1 MFTECTRTVWKNED
15 EVIIG
20 WARNGAEESA
30 FCSISYEG
38 GVTWESLWTCC
49 YSKWNG
55 SINSSAINRQAV
67 RTADLKID
75 FLKIY
80 WFVLFSL
87 ICTCMKSKIREYKGK
102 ITGSNSGVQE
112 QELWSQVLQILL
124 IILENRTCSMI
135 CFQRK
140 EHCLPLN
147 TFQNRKCEWNERKKE
162 KEEKREGEKPECRR
176 ALCVSR
182 SAAICAARNSVD
194 ESDRL
199 FQKSAQSLLSYVICD
214 YRLSGSWRS

>member
-1 MFTECTRTVWKNED
+1 
-15 EVIIG
+15 
-20 WARNGAEESA
+20 
-30 FCSISYEG
+30 
-38 GVTWESLWTCC
+38 
-49 YSKWNG
+49 
-55 SINSSAINRQAV
+55 
-67 RTADLKID
+67 
-75 FLKIY
+75 
-80 WFVLFSL
+80 
-87 ICTCMKSKIREYKGK
+87 MKCKIREYKGK
-102 ITGSNSGVQE
+102 IIGSNSGVQE
-112 QELWSQVLQILL
+112 QELWSQVLQIFQ

-199 FQKSAQSLLSYVICD
+199 FQKSAQRVSYRTFFAIID
-214 YRLSGSWRS
+214 YLDPGDHKEKKRKEKERSSENLPVKKLNQV